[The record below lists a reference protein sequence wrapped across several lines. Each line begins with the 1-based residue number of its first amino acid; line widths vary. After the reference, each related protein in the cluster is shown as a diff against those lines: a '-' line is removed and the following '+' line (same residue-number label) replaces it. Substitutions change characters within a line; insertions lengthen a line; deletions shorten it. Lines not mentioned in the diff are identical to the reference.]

1 MFNFLGKK
9 AKEPEIKILARE
21 RSPYNDIYVIRKGD
35 YRELWFKGNDGDYFL
50 QSRVDIGRQ
59 KQLALV
65 YSNMMMASLLFCPN
79 PRRLLMVGLGGG
91 SVTNFLSK
99 WFPDLKIDVV
109 EIDEKVIEISKK
121 YFFLKESNRY
131 RIFQED
137 GRVFIK
143 NRKGQEQY
151 DWIVLDA
158 FKSGSIPYHLKTH
171 EFYKE
176 IRSVLKPNGVVGSNL
191 YGKGNSLKPRDTK
204 TFLSVFPNIYCFEDT
219 ERVATVL
226 IANDGPRW
234 SEEKIHESAKNFN
247 KMPEPFSM
255 QEVAK
260 NYRLGKFVEKSAPR
274 FDDHFSDKGF
284 LHDVKKENLQNI
296 KPWRYPI
303 KNIH

>member
-1 MFNFLGKK
+1 MFSFLQKK
-9 AKEPEIKILARE
+9 AKEEEITVLARE

-35 YRELWFKGNDGDYFL
+35 YRELWFKGDGDYFL
-50 QSRVDIGRQ
+50 QSRVNIVQQ

-79 PRRLLMVGLGGG
+79 PSRLLMVGLGGG

-99 WFPDLKIDVV
+99 WFPNLKIDVV
-109 EIDEKVIEISKK
+109 EIDMKVIEISKK
-121 YFFLKESNRY
+121 YFFLQESNRY

-143 NRKGQEQY
+143 NRKGQNQY
-151 DWIVLDA
+151 DWIILDA

-176 IRSVLKPNGVVGSNL
+176 IRSILKPNGVVGSNL
-191 YGKGNSLKPRDTK
+191 YGRGNALKPRDTK
-204 TFLSVFPNIYCFEDT
+204 TFLSVFPNIYCFEDA

-234 SEEKIHESAKNFN
+234 SEEKIHRSGKTFN
-247 KMPEPFSM
+247 KMPKPFSM
-255 QEVAK
+255 QEVAE
-260 NYRLGKFVEKSAPR
+260 NYRAGKFIEESATR
-274 FDDHFSDKGF
+274 FDDLFSDKGF

-296 KPWRYPI
+296 KPRRYPI

>member
-1 MFNFLGKK
+1 MFNFLEKK

-21 RSPYNDIYVIRKGD
+21 RSSYNDIYVIRKGD

-158 FKSGSIPYHLKTH
+158 FKSGSIPYHLKTY